1 MACLLGGINMALK
14 QPPFVNGEM
23 TLTDEQIVD
32 IKAKLVAIRD
42 AFDPT
47 DEQPVCDT
55 FYITATYNKENIDFP
70 INGDTCN
77 ALLTEQPVI
86 EVV

>member
-1 MACLLGGINMALK
+1 MALK

-23 TLTDEQIVD
+23 TLTDEQIVE
-32 IKAKLVAIRD
+32 IQAKLVAIRD

-55 FYITATYNKENIDFP
+55 FYITATYNKENPTFP

>member
-1 MACLLGGINMALK
+1 MALK
-14 QPPFVNGEM
+14 QPPFINGEM
-23 TLTDEQIVD
+23 TLTDAQIKDVKD
-32 IKAKLVAIRD
+32 KLVSIRD

-55 FYITATYNKENIDFP
+55 FYITATYNKENPTFP

-77 ALLTEQPVI
+77 ALLTEETPTEVI
-86 EVV
+86 

>member
-1 MACLLGGINMALK
+1 MALK
-14 QPPFVNGEM
+14 KPPFINGLM
-23 TLTDEQIVD
+23 DLTEEQATD
-32 IKAKLVAIRD
+32 IQAKLVVIRD

-55 FYITATYNKENIDFP
+55 FYLTSTYNRENPDFP

-77 ALLTEQPVI
+77 MLLAEETPTEVI
-86 EVV
+86 

>member
-1 MACLLGGINMALK
+1 MALK
-14 QPPFVNGEM
+14 QPPYTNGEM
-23 TLTDEQIVD
+23 TLTDAQIKAV
-32 IKAKLVAIRD
+32 KAKLVAIRD

-55 FYITATYNKENIDFP
+55 FYLTATYNKENPTFP

-77 ALLTEQPVI
+77 ALLAEETPTEVI
-86 EVV
+86 

>member
-1 MACLLGGINMALK
+1 MALK
-14 QPPFVNGEM
+14 QPPYVNGEM
-23 TLTDEQIVD
+23 TLTDEEVLEIQ
-32 IKAKLVAIRD
+32 AKLIAIRD
-42 AFDPT
+42 VFDPT

-55 FYITATYNKENIDFP
+55 FYLTSTYNRENPTFP

-77 ALLTEQPVI
+77 ALLTEQTVI

>member
-1 MACLLGGINMALK
+1 MALK
-14 QPPFVNGEM
+14 QPPYVNGEM
-23 TLTDEQIVD
+23 TLTDEEVTEIQT
-32 IKAKLVAIRD
+32 KLIAIRD

-55 FYITATYNKENIDFP
+55 FYLTATYNRENPTFP

-77 ALLTEQPVI
+77 ALLAEEVPTE

>member
-1 MACLLGGINMALK
+1 MALK
-14 QPPFVNGEM
+14 QPPYVNGEM
-23 TLTDEQIVD
+23 TLTDEQITEIHD
-32 IKAKLVAIRD
+32 KLVTIRE

-55 FYITATYNKENIDFP
+55 FYLTSTYNRENPTFP

-77 ALLTEQPVI
+77 ALLAEETPTEVI
-86 EVV
+86 

>member
-1 MACLLGGINMALK
+1 MALK
-14 QPPFVNGEM
+14 QPPFINGVME
-23 TLTDEQIVD
+23 LTEEQATD
-32 IKAKLVAIRD
+32 IQAKLVAIRD

-55 FYITATYNKENIDFP
+55 FYLTSTYNRANPTMP
-70 INGDTCN
+70 INGDTCQM
-77 ALLTEQPVI
+77 LLTEDATGT